1 MGGESNKNSCSSKT
15 SSHDGEE
22 QISNLHPSNK
32 RARGRLCPHKCV
44 RTLETDHRQRTD
56 WQCCFM
62 RNCWNVQYGR
72 WGLWPFLTGLP
83 LPTAQ
88 LRGHRSCL
96 GKGGLGK
103 SPFSLGGGGGAGLL
117 WGGGKPAPG
126 GELSKDAE
134 ENRGGPTGV
143 LMGTCSPR
151 AGEWWPSQEF
161 NGAASGA
168 AKLST
173 CPWHLALWQVQVRL
187 EREPG
192 ETKTK
197 P

>member
-1 MGGESNKNSCSSKT
+1 MDGGVC
-15 SSHDGEE
+15 G
-22 QISNLHPSNK
+22 
-32 RARGRLCPHKCV
+32 
-44 RTLETDHRQRTD
+44 
-56 WQCCFM
+56 
-62 RNCWNVQYGR
+62 
-72 WGLWPFLTGLP
+72 PFLPGLP

-88 LRGHRSCL
+88 LRGHRSCP

-103 SPFSLGGGGGAGLL
+103 TPFSLGGAGEGWPALG
-117 WGGGKPAPG
+117 WRKPAPG

-143 LMGTCSPR
+143 LMGTCSPNG
-151 AGEWWPSQEF
+151 GEWGPSQEF
-161 NGAASGA
+161 TGAASGA

-173 CPWHLALWQVQVRL
+173 CPWHLALRQVQVRL

-192 ETKTK
+192 ETRTK